1 MKVILKIPK
10 ESDLYLYNNKVGEI
24 DEWLNDSAFVKLDS
38 KQFTNSELYRLS
50 LDPLID
56 KKYIKKLNI
65 PLSLE

>member
-38 KQFTNSELYRLS
+38 EQFTNSELYRLS